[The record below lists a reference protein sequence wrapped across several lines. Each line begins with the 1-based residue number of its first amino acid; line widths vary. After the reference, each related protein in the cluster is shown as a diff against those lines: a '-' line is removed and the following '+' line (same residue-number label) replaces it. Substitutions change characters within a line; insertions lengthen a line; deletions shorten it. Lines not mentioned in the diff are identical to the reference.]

1 MATHDIGVTTKFNT
15 RVPLDLHLLPISSIQ
30 TPSGSFAN
38 ASVNPLSSHGSIA
51 EVAPPDNNIAF
62 LNILTPKGQ
71 VI

>member
-1 MATHDIGVTTKFNT
+1 MATHDIGVTTKFNTRVEPTTADSITWLHTSYFST

-51 EVAPPDNNIAF
+51 
-62 LNILTPKGQ
+62 
-71 VI
+71 